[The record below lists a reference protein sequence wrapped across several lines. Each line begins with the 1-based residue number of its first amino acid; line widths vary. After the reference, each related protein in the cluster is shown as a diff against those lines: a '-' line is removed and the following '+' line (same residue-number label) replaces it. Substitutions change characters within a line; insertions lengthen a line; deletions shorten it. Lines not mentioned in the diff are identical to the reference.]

1 MFHQTETKF
10 QGWRALVVFEDGS
23 DFPLFVGRSTTQVRA
38 GYAAAYAEL
47 LDAEEQARVRRIAL
61 QCWQGAA
68 DQGRW
73 LTKSDLN
80 LPVVRQTAA
89 A

>member
-23 DFPLFVGRSTTQVRA
+23 DFPLYVGRSTTQVRA
-38 GYAAAYAEL
+38 GYAGAYAEL

>member
-80 LPVVRQTAA
+80 LPVVRQAA
-89 A
+89 AA